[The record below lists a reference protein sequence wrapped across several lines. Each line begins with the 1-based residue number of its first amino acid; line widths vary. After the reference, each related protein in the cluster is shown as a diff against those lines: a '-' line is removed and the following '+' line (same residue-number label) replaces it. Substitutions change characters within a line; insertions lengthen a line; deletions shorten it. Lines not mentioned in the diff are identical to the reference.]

1 MDTLLTDEIL
11 NDIYKSAYLVLQQS
25 SQFIPSI
32 HCYNLISKRPLEFS
46 KIELDASSHSC
57 APLTTPRSISAMQ
70 NAIFSNPT
78 EIIQFLQNN
87 PDLIGLFPIPREPNL
102 SLDLPILS
110 HIHSIQE
117 YIQTLSYNYLG
128 EPFFV
133 VKKSSSVRNLLKLA
147 QKMVQQALPIKCLE
161 ATILGIY
168 LTMKFDDLL
177 RMTVSFKSE
186 CNGEIY
192 RHIVLIIKLGGKWG
206 AIGLSKKSDLM
217 NKSLTYT
224 SLSELMENYK
234 TCYEKNNHTL
244 LKIKLGLP
252 VTHNPASNE
261 KIVWKKSSIRLQ
273 DTLWD
278 ISSKEIDAH
287 SRSLRSL

>member
-1 MDTLLTDEIL
+1 
-11 NDIYKSAYLVLQQS
+11 
-25 SQFIPSI
+25 
-32 HCYNLISKRPLEFS
+32 
-46 KIELDASSHSC
+46 
-57 APLTTPRSISAMQ
+57 MQ

-177 RMTVSFKSE
+177 RMS
-186 CNGEIY
+186 C
-192 RHIVLIIKLGGKWG
+192 LGGKWG

-224 SLSELMENYK
+224 

>member
-1 MDTLLTDEIL
+1 
-11 NDIYKSAYLVLQQS
+11 
-25 SQFIPSI
+25 
-32 HCYNLISKRPLEFS
+32 
-46 KIELDASSHSC
+46 
-57 APLTTPRSISAMQ
+57 MQ

-177 RMTVSFKSE
+177 RMS
-186 CNGEIY
+186 C
-192 RHIVLIIKLGGKWG
+192 LGGKWG

-224 SLSELMENYK
+224 
-234 TCYEKNNHTL
+234 
-244 LKIKLGLP
+244 LGLP